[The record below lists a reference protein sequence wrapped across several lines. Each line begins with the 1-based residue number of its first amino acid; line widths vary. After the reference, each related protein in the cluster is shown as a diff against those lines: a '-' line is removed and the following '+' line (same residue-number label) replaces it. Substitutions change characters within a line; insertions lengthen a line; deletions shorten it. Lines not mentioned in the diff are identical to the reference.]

1 MKATLVE
8 RALCTSEWLLVYLEE
23 SAQGIF
29 WMDLSLTIVMVDIEM
44 LLICTHNSYLFF
56 FLKLYYRQLEGFGG
70 KITYVP

>member
-1 MKATLVE
+1 M
-8 RALCTSEWLLVYLEE
+8 SEWLLVYLEE

-56 FLKLYYRQLEGFGG
+56 LKSCITGNWKDLMG
-70 KITYVP
+70 K